1 VVPDREKPDLSGSV
15 GALSATLL
23 GAALDVAGLAV
34 LITEARLDPPG
45 PAICYTN
52 ACFEAMSGYAAADL
66 IGRTPRI
73 LQGPDTERAELNRL
87 RRELEARQRF
97 IGRATNYRRNG
108 EPFTNQWIIAPIR
121 GPDGTLTH
129 WLSIQ
134 RHGVE
139 QALDAEALQ
148 RRTAELLGTVRAIAA
163 RTLTAPGEDAAFGNR
178 LAALGRAQAMGGTG
192 ATLEDILRDALDPL
206 RPDGAQVTLL
216 GPRLVLPPGMVEPL
230 ALALHELA
238 ANAAR
243 HGALAAPAGRLS
255 VTWRAKGEGA
265 ARRLLLDWRERG
277 VSAPAEAQARRGY
290 GRQVIE
296 EALGFALGGESRLRF
311 EADGMSCAI
320 ILPLAV

>member
-1 VVPDREKPDLSGSV
+1 MVPDPVEPDISGSV

-34 LITEARLDPPG
+34 IITEARLDPPG
-45 PAICYTN
+45 PAICYAN
-52 ACFEAMSGYAAADL
+52 ACFEAMSGYATAEL

-108 EPFTNQWIIAPIR
+108 EPFTNQWIITPIH
-121 GPDGTLTH
+121 GPDGALTH

-134 RHGVE
+134 RHGAE
-139 QALDAEALQ
+139 QALDAKALQ
-148 RRTAELLGTVRAIAA
+148 HRTAELLGTVRAIAA
-163 RTLTAPGEDAAFGNR
+163 RTLTTPGDGAAFGNR
-178 LAALGRAQAMGGTG
+178 LAALGRAQAMG

-216 GPRLVLPPGMVEPL
+216 GPRLVLPPGMAEPL

-243 HGALAAPAGRLS
+243 HGALAAPDGRLS

-277 VSAPAEAQARRGY
+277 VSPPAEAQARRGY

-311 EADGMSCAI
+311 EPDGMSCAI
-320 ILPLAV
+320 ILPLAR